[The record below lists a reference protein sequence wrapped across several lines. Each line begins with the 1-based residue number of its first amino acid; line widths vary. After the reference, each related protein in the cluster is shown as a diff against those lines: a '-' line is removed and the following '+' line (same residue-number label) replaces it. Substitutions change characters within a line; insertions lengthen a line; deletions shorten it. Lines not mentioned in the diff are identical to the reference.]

1 MDNSN
6 KFLKRYKELIHK
18 NRRVIRNFAL
28 LNVYAVFMTI
38 VCLAL
43 IIYAIPT
50 ESKVTNAEVIE
61 QVEPVETVVSEE
73 VIDTKPIVSEKYVAT
88 AYCAC
93 KKCCGKTD
101 GITASGVKAV
111 QGVTVAMNKS
121 IPFGT
126 RVYIE
131 GVGERVVQDR
141 GGAIKGNRVDIFFN
155 SHSDALKFGR
165 RTVNLTV
172 LGDK

>member
-1 MDNSN
+1 MNNDDKILERCKEVRYNRHN
-6 KFLKRYKELIHK
+6 LQKKFTIVSLYSM
-18 NRRVIRNFAL
+18 
-28 LNVYAVFMTI
+28 FMTI
-38 VCLAL
+38 IFVV
-43 IIYAIPT
+43 IMIYALSI
-50 ESKVTNAEVIE
+50 ELKVTNAEVINIE
-61 QVEPVETVVSEE
+61 SVETVVSEE
-73 VIDTKPIVSEKYVAT
+73 VIDVKPLVSEKYIAT

-141 GGAIKGNRVDIFFN
+141 GGAIKGNKVDIFFN
-155 SHSDALKFGR
+155 NHSDALKFGR
-165 RTVNLTV
+165 RTVNLTFIE
-172 LGDK
+172 GE